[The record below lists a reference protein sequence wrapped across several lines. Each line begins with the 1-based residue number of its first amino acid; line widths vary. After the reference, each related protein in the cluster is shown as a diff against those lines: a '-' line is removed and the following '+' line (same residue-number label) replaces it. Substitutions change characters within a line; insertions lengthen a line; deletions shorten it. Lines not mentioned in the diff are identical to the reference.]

1 MPAIDGRRTTKTVTI
16 ANGATVSSSIILGRY
31 NVVGLRLPASFT
43 SGDVTFQNCHNVTDA
58 TTEPATGEFFDVYKQ
73 DGTTLAGKVTSAAQG
88 KEYVIEGL
96 AELSSLNR
104 FRLKVAA
111 QGAAR
116 EVIIILRELS

>member
-1 MPAIDGRRTTKTVTI
+1 MGNYDNRRSTKTVTI
-16 ANGATVSSSIILGRY
+16 ANGATVSSSVILGQAS
-31 NVVGLRLPASFT
+31 VVGIRMPASFT
-43 SGDVTFQNCHNVTDA
+43 SGDVSFQNCHNIADNSN
-58 TTEPATGEFFDVYKQ
+58 EPATGEFFDVYKQ
-73 DGTTLAGKVTSAAQG
+73 DGTTLAGKITSAAQG

-116 EVIIILRELS
+116 TVTIILRELS